1 MAALIQPKRSRIIEL
16 YVPEYEIGF
25 DHFMITPSM
34 TYKDIVMSVRATF
47 RNTHELGKF
56 HLCDINGE
64 PLFEDENNPSSVSAI
79 ANGERILIAI
89 DDERIP
95 PEPRLEVE
103 LFLEDETL
111 TKPLRVCLS
120 LSLLTIQDQANMH
133 LTETLPRKP
142 PQPPPHP
149 APWRCC
155 PSPQHPPPHP
165 PLLRR
170 PGRALGA

>member
-1 MAALIQPKRSRIIEL
+1 MAAINQPKRSRIIEL

-34 TYKDIVMSVRATF
+34 TYKDIVMSVR
-47 RNTHELGKF
+47 
-56 HLCDINGE
+56 INGE
-64 PLFEDENNPSSVSAI
+64 PLFEDDNNPSSVSAI

-111 TKPLRVCLS
+111 MKPLRVCLS
-120 LSLLTIQDQANMH
+120 LSLLTIQD
-133 LTETLPRKP
+133 
-142 PQPPPHP
+142 
-149 APWRCC
+149 
-155 PSPQHPPPHP
+155 
-165 PLLRR
+165 
-170 PGRALGA
+170 